1 MILSE
6 ALFLLEIGFLPVSV
20 WDILDVL
27 IVSYMLYQLYT
38 LVRGSIAFNIFV
50 GVITLYALYFIVGV
64 LGMEMLRAILG
75 QFVSV
80 GVIIII
86 IIFQPEIRRFLV
98 LLGNT
103 TLRQRSAVLTRLLR
117 IGDTEKGAE
126 MRSQSEQIELK
137 KALLSMS
144 NTMTGALIVISGNAE
159 TEPIGTS
166 GTLLNANVSDE
177 LLRTIFDKSTPLH
190 DGAVLI
196 QSGKIFKAS
205 CILPVSERTDLPQS
219 VGLRHRA
226 AVGLSER
233 SRAVA
238 FIVSEETG
246 FISVAKGGKLIRRIN
261 ESKLEEEIRAAYA

>member
-27 IVSYMLYQLYT
+27 IVSYLLYQLYT
-38 LVRGSIAFNIFV
+38 LVRGSIAFNIFI

-103 TLRQRSAVLTRLLR
+103 TLRQRSAVIQRLLR
-117 IGDTEKGAE
+117 ISDGEKGAE
-126 MRSQSEQIELK
+126 MKSQGEQIELK
-137 KALLSMS
+137 KAILSMS
-144 NTMTGALIVISGNAE
+144 NTMTGALIVVSKNAAN
-159 TEPIGTS
+159 EPIGTS
-166 GTLLNANVSDE
+166 GTPLNAEVTDE
-177 LLRTIFDKSTPLH
+177 LIRTIFDKSTPLH
-190 DGAVLI
+190 DGALLI
-196 QSGKIFKAS
+196 QPGKIYKAG

-233 SRAVA
+233 SQAVA

-246 FISVAKGGKLIRRIN
+246 FISVASSGKLLRRIN
-261 ESKLEEEIRAAYA
+261 EAKLEEEIRAAYS

>member
-1 MILSE
+1 VIPSE
-6 ALFLLEIGFLPVSV
+6 VLFLLDIGFLPISV
-20 WDILDVL
+20 WDVLDVL
-27 IVSYMLYQLYT
+27 IVSYLIYQLYT
-38 LVRGSIAFNIFV
+38 LVRGSVAFNIFI

-103 TLRQRSAVLTRLLR
+103 TLRQRSNVLQRLFRL
-117 IGDTEKGAE
+117 GDSGKGDE
-126 MRSQSEQIELK
+126 MKSQGEQFELK
-137 KALLSMS
+137 KAILSMS
-144 NTMTGALIVISGNAE
+144 KSMTGALIVISKSVAN
-159 TEPIGTS
+159 EPIGTS
-166 GTLLNANVSDE
+166 GTRLEADVSDE

-196 QSGKIFKAS
+196 GNGKIQKAG
-205 CILPVSERTDLPQS
+205 CILPVSERDDLPQS

-233 SRAVA
+233 SKSFA

-246 FISVAKGGKLIRRIN
+246 FISVANDGKLQRRIN
-261 ESKLEEEIRAAYA
+261 EAKLEEALRAAYS

>member
-27 IVSYMLYQLYT
+27 IVSYLLYQLYT
-38 LVRGSIAFNIFV
+38 LVRGSIAFNIFI

-103 TLRQRSAVLTRLLR
+103 TLRQRSNVLHRLLR
-117 IGDTEKGAE
+117 FGDSEKGAE
-126 MRSQSEQIELK
+126 MRSQGEQIELK
-137 KALLSMS
+137 KAILSMS
-144 NTMTGALIVISGNAE
+144 KSMTGALIVISKNAA

-166 GTLLNANVSDE
+166 GTRLDAEVSDE

-196 QSGKIFKAS
+196 ESGKIVKAG
-205 CILPVSERTDLPQS
+205 CILPVTERNDMPQS

-233 SRAVA
+233 SKAIA
-238 FIVSEETG
+238 FLVSEETG
-246 FISVAKGGKLIRRIN
+246 FISVAKGGKLVRRLN
-261 ESKLEEEIRAAYA
+261 VSKLEEEIRAAYS